1 MMQRNQRNLI
11 PKKSRTNPQPL
22 SLSWILWLTFSI
34 LLSIGIGLG
43 LVWISIEHTDL
54 AYTIRQLQNEL
65 NSRIAFK
72 SKLEVERE
80 RLLAP
85 FELKQRAE
93 KVGMYEADS
102 KKIRRILVPPASN
115 K

>member
-1 MMQRNQRNLI
+1 MQRNQRNLI
-11 PKKSRTNPQPL
+11 SKNNKLTSRPL
-22 SLSWILWLTFSI
+22 SLSWVLWLTFSI
-34 LLSIGIGLG
+34 LLSIGMGLG

-54 AYTIRQLQNEL
+54 AYTIKQLQNEL

-72 SKLEVERE
+72 NKLEVERE

-93 KVGMYEADS
+93 KVGMHEADS
-102 KKIRRILVPPASN
+102 KQIRRLLFPQPTIQ
-115 K
+115 

>member
-1 MMQRNQRNLI
+1 M
-11 PKKSRTNPQPL
+11 
-22 SLSWILWLTFSI
+22 
-34 LLSIGIGLG
+34 LLSIGMGLG

-54 AYTIRQLQNEL
+54 AYTIKQLQNEL
-65 NSRIAFK
+65 NSRVVFK

-93 KVGMYEADS
+93 SVGMHEADS
-102 KKIRRILVPPASN
+102 KQIRRLTIQ
-115 K
+115 